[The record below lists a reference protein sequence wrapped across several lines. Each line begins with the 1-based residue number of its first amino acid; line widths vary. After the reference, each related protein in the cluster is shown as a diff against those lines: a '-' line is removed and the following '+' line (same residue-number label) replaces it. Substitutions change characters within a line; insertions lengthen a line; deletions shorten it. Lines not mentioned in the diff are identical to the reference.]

1 MPEANALPATVVFFG
16 LAEFGVR
23 PVAEQAQLKDALEVA
38 LAAAVEALPPA
49 ERIVVD
55 TRDGA
60 AVVLLDSP
68 AAALDVG
75 DRVRAAAPSLP
86 LSIGINHGPVKL
98 ALNGAHGP
106 ALFGDGLAAGAS
118 IAGFAKPGATLVSR
132 SFREALAES
141 APDRADSL
149 RPAGVFTDAAV
160 RSHEVFAPGRT
171 TRAKRRRRQLV
182 FGAFGVAGI
191 LATGIVVRRARL
203 RAAAE
208 ARAPAVV
215 ALAITPGGEV
225 MVDGRTHGMT
235 PPLKTLEL
243 APGRHTIVVNT
254 GDHAPLTTRV
264 DLAPGERFTLQHDFP
279 PPPPTPEATPPQPSP
294 APAAKATPPAPAR
307 APAPP
312 KRPAAKTTAPPK
324 NPPQERDFN
333 RDVRRAAREMR
344 DFFRG
349 LVR

>member
-1 MPEANALPATVVFFG
+1 MSEAKALPATVAFFS
-16 LAEFGVR
+16 LADFGAR
-23 PVAEQAQLKDALEVA
+23 PVAEQAQFKDALEAA
-38 LAAAVEALPPA
+38 LAAAVEPVRAE

-55 TRDGA
+55 TREGA
-60 AVVLLDSP
+60 AVVLLDGP
-68 AAALDVG
+68 AAALDLG
-75 DRVRAAAPSLP
+75 ERVRAAAPTLP

-106 ALFGDGLAAGAS
+106 MLFGDGLAAGAS
-118 IAGFAKPGATLVSR
+118 IAGHAQPGATLVSR
-132 SFREALAES
+132 SFRDALAKS

-149 RPAGVFTDAAV
+149 RSAGAFTDAAV
-160 RSHEVFAPGRT
+160 RSHEVFAPGRKGSAS
-171 TRAKRRRRQLV
+171 RGRRQLV
-182 FGAFGVAGI
+182 LGTLGVAGI
-191 LATGIVVRRARL
+191 LAAGVVARRARL

-208 ARAPAVV
+208 ARTPAIV

-225 MVDGRTHGMT
+225 LVDGRAHGMT

-254 GDHAPLTTRV
+254 GAHAPLTTRV

-279 PPPPTPEATPPQPSP
+279 PPPPPVTADSTPVEATPAPEP
-294 APAAKATPPAPAR
+294 APAKPEQPRTAAKAAPKKQSSQSPPR
-307 APAPP
+307 A
-312 KRPAAKTTAPPK
+312 
-324 NPPQERDFN
+324 
-333 RDVRRAAREMR
+333 RDVKEDFRQAGREMR

>member
-1 MPEANALPATVVFFG
+1 MPEAKALPATVAFFS
-16 LAEFGVR
+16 LADFGAR
-23 PVAEQAQLKDALEVA
+23 PVAEQAQFKEALEVA
-38 LAAAVEALPPA
+38 LKDAVESLRAE

-55 TRDGA
+55 TREGA
-60 AVVLLDSP
+60 AVVLLDGP
-68 AAALDVG
+68 AAALDLG
-75 DRVRAAAPSLP
+75 ERVRAAAPTLP

-106 ALFGDGLAAGAS
+106 LLFGDGLAAGAS
-118 IAGFAKPGATLVSR
+118 IAAHAQPGATLVSR
-132 SFREALAES
+132 SFRDVLANY

-149 RPAGVFTDAAV
+149 RSAGAFTDAAI
-160 RSHEVFAPGRT
+160 RSHEVFAPGRKGG
-171 TRAKRRRRQLV
+171 ASRRRRQFVL
-182 FGAFGVAGI
+182 GTLGVAGI
-191 LATGIVVRRARL
+191 LAAGVVARRARH

-208 ARAPAVV
+208 ARTPAVV

-225 MVDGRTHGMT
+225 LVDGRTHGMT

-254 GDHAPLTTRV
+254 GAHAPLTTRV

-279 PPPPTPEATPPQPSP
+279 PPPVTANSAPVEVTPAPEP
-294 APAAKATPPAPAR
+294 APAPAPAMPERPKTAAR
-307 APAPP
+307 AAPKKQPAQSPP
-312 KRPAAKTTAPPK
+312 RG
-324 NPPQERDFN
+324 
-333 RDVRRAAREMR
+333 RDVKEDFRQAGREMR